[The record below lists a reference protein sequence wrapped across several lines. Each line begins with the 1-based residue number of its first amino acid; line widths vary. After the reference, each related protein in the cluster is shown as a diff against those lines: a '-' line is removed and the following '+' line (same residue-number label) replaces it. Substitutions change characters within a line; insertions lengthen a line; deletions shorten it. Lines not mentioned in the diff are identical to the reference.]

1 MNLIF
6 IPSTILKGA
15 MYRYRFGS
23 IVLVP
28 FPFTDL
34 TSTKLR
40 PALIIS
46 KDNPRSEDVVVSFIT
61 SKIKPQLAS
70 YEFMVTAESVNFINT
85 GLKVSSV
92 IRFDKIA
99 TLNKKL
105 ILGELGFVPPK
116 SLKTLKKRFLSA
128 FGF

>member
-1 MNLIF
+1 
-6 IPSTILKGA
+6 

-46 KDNPRSEDVVVSFIT
+46 KDNPRSEDIVASFIT
-61 SKIKPQLAS
+61 SRVKPQLAA
-70 YEFMVTAESVNFINT
+70 YEFAITAENAIFKNT
-85 GLKVSSV
+85 GLKVSSIV
-92 IRFDKIA
+92 RFDKIA

-105 ILGELGFVPPK
+105 ILGELGFGPTK
-116 SLKTLKKRFLSA
+116 SLRAVKKRFLAA